1 MKNLK
6 TAWDDAG
13 TFLKKVVNIFV
24 IKYYLIMK
32 NLILI
37 RYGQHQNGH
46 LTPEGVKVMALAGE
60 RLKPLIEGKMIAV
73 IASSTPRASESGKI
87 IADILKVELTI
98 NDSLYAAEEDG
109 KFPDNAKAKA
119 FVENFGNNVEVLVAI
134 TSREYIETLP
144 AYILEQ
150 PLSTLLERG
159 ECLVIDYESKSI
171 SYLKNN

>member
-1 MKNLK
+1 
-6 TAWDDAG
+6 
-13 TFLKKVVNIFV
+13 V

-46 LTPEGVKVMALAGE
+46 LTPEGVKVMALAGA
-60 RLKPLIEGKMIAV
+60 RLKLLIEGKATVV
-73 IASSTPRASESGKI
+73 IASSTPRAFESGKI
-87 IADILKVELTI
+87 IADILKSELTI
-98 NDSLYAAEEDG
+98 DESLYAAEEDG
-109 KFPDNAKAKA
+109 KFPDNTQAKA
-119 FVENFGNNVEVLVAI
+119 FVENFGNNVDVLVAI

-150 PLSTLLERG
+150 PLNTNLERG

-171 SYLKNN
+171 SYIKDN